1 MFYSWQLPS
10 FKKGKQLNCHRYK
23 HTPQKFLVTQSWPGK
38 KLIEWGGVQHGPSQ
52 DRPGLKGYNFWTKG
66 LVPVSKCWIFPLKSL
81 ATWFRAK
88 TANPQHVVI
97 NMFAESCI
105 MLKPR
110 VVRSSFGWCRSLG
123 GFALCPNP
131 LRLWSGSPGHSARSL
146 KLCRIDARWS
156 PPAKTKHLKS

>member
-1 MFYSWQLPS
+1 MPEIQTHSPKVSCYPI
-10 FKKGKQLNCHRYK
+10 
-23 HTPQKFLVTQSWPGK
+23 PGK

-52 DRPGLKGYNFWTKG
+52 DRPGLKGWFSEHVDYNMLWVCCFGPKSGGQTFEWENSTFG
-66 LVPVSKCWIFPLKSL
+66 NWHQAFCSK
-81 ATWFRAK
+81 
-88 TANPQHVVI
+88 VV
-97 NMFAESCI
+97 CI

-146 KLCRIDARWS
+146 KLCRIDACWS